1 MDACARVGESCEDV
15 DLAHLAGVFTDEE
28 AGVLAVPEALLKAAP
43 SSSSSSAP
51 TAPVVTKKKLGV
63 RKRARA

>member
-28 AGVLAVPEALLKAAP
+28 AGVCVVPEALLKAAP
-43 SSSSSSAP
+43 SSSSAP
-51 TAPVVTKKKLGV
+51 TAPVVAKKKLGI

>member
-28 AGVLAVPEALLKAAP
+28 AGVRAAPEALLKMAP
-43 SSSSSSAP
+43 SSSSSAP
-51 TAPVVTKKKLGV
+51 TAPVVAKKKLGI
-63 RKRARA
+63 RKRARV